1 MAVSKAKIYER
12 QFAACSNLADT
23 IGPVKVREPQRFW
36 HPQDFVHIGTMAA
49 IIDNESKGSRL
60 NRLSAMP
67 GEHLDLT
74 DHPPGGDNAGRGA
87 PARAR
92 RFVGVQFTCCDVYS
106 RVYINRDET
115 AYEGNCPKCAKR
127 VRLLIGPGGTDA
139 RFFTAG

>member
-1 MAVSKAKIYER
+1 
-12 QFAACSNLADT
+12 
-23 IGPVKVREPQRFW
+23 
-36 HPQDFVHIGTMAA
+36 MAA
-49 IIDNESKGSRL
+49 RIERAKVHSGL
-60 NRLSAMP
+60 NGVSAMV

-74 DHPPGGDNAGRGA
+74 DHPPEGDKPGRKAGASG
-87 PARAR
+87 R

-127 VRLLIGPGGTDA
+127 VRLSIGYGGTDS

>member
-1 MAVSKAKIYER
+1 
-12 QFAACSNLADT
+12 
-23 IGPVKVREPQRFW
+23 
-36 HPQDFVHIGTMAA
+36 MAA
-49 IIDNESKGSRL
+49 SIERAIVKP
-60 NRLSAMP
+60 RLSGVSAMV

-74 DHPPGGDNAGRGA
+74 EHLPEGDKPDGKA
-87 PARAR
+87 PAPGR

-127 VRLLIGPGGTDA
+127 VRLSIGPGGTDA